1 MSSAEQS
8 SLDPAI
14 QQAILRAKKEWET
27 TFDSIS
33 DLLIISDQAGTILR
47 VNKAVIQKFSTT
59 YQELL
64 GKNIASLLE
73 DPQPRPN
80 LGDKVGAEC
89 KLKGQPEIFQITCFD
104 VNVEGEQ
111 RKIFY
116 SLHDITRRKSDEQQI
131 LKEKLYFESLFQ
143 YSPAAIVTLDLD
155 DNITNCNPT
164 FEELFQYTQKEVLG
178 KNLDTLIAGGKK
190 EEAIDFTNR
199 TRDGKPIHGYTTR
212 YRKDG
217 SAIEVEISGVP
228 VIVDEHKVGVL
239 AIYHDV
245 SVVMEAKRAAEA
257 ADKAKSEFLANMS
270 HEIRTP
276 MNGVI
281 GMIELLKDTPL
292 NQEQKDYLNT
302 AFESAE
308 SLLSLINE
316 ILDFAK
322 IESGQI
328 VVEKIDYDIRSL
340 VEGVARIMA
349 ARAEAKGVEM
359 VCMVNRDVP
368 SRVKGDPTR
377 LRQVLVNLVGN
388 AIKFTSEG
396 EIVIRAMADE
406 IGKDY
411 DRLLFSISD
420 TGIGIPH
427 DKQSAIFERFVQVDS
442 TSTRKYG
449 GTGLGLTISSELVKL
464 MGGEI
469 GVQSEPG
476 KGSTFW
482 FTIVTDKPTEEGT
495 RPLVIPMDLKDVP
508 ILVVDDN
515 KTNRLILEKIVS
527 GFGCEVFKA
536 STGFEALS
544 ILHKKA
550 SLGEPVRLVLLDMQ
564 MPEMDGERV
573 LKEIKMDPELRSTKV
588 IILTSMGHRG
598 DAARLEGM
606 GCSAYLL
613 KPVRQKE
620 LFNTIL
626 TVLGQEGKA
635 IKKNTSSLITKH
647 VLNESEREHN
657 SILLAEDNPVNQMLA
672 LRLLQK
678 VGYAVDVVETGKQAL
693 EAVQRKA
700 YRIVLMDVQM
710 PEMDG
715 FEATKRIRQLGGNI
729 AKVPIIAMTAYAMAG
744 DREKCLQAGMDD
756 YIPKP
761 LNVDETLSLI
771 KKYMAGYTTEDRI
784 AQVRKVSQTKP
795 FIPLYDIVT
804 ALPRFGDDKSTF
816 YEFLGAF
823 ITHLKKSVFELDEAL
838 ENKDVAKANFLSHS
852 IKGAAGNFE
861 IRSIREPAARIEEI
875 TKKGSLEGCM
885 EMLDQIKAIIPI
897 LEKDY
902 RKNLPGTAR

>member
-1 MSSAEQS
+1 MSSEDQT
-8 SLDPAI
+8 SLDPTT
-14 QQAILRAKKEWET
+14 QQAIIRAKKEWEN

-33 DLLIISDQAGTILR
+33 DLLIITTEAGVILR
-47 VNKAVIQKFSTT
+47 VNQATIQKLNSSYTA
-59 YQELL
+59 LL
-64 GKNIASLLE
+64 GKPIADFFAAPIPE
-73 DPQPRPN
+73 PKA
-80 LGDKVGAEC
+80 GDQIGVEC
-89 KLKGQPEIFQITCFD
+89 KLKGYDEEFQLTCFNLLVD
-104 VNVEGEQ
+104 GEE
-111 RKIFY
+111 KKKFY
-116 SLHDITRRKSDEQQI
+116 SLRDITRRKKAEEQT
-131 LKEKLYFESLFQ
+131 LREKLYFESLFQ
-143 YSPAAIVTLDLD
+143 YSPAAIVALDLD
-155 DNITNCNPT
+155 ENITNCNPA
-164 FEELFQYTQKEVLG
+164 FDELFQYSREEVVG
-178 KNLDTLIAGGKK
+178 KNLDNLIAGGKK
-190 EEAIDFTNR
+190 EEAIDFTER
-199 TRDGKPIHGYTTR
+199 TKDGSPIHGYTTR

-217 SAIEVEISGVP
+217 SPVEVEISGVP
-228 VIVDEHKVGVL
+228 VMVEGKKVGVL
-239 AIYHDV
+239 AIYHDI

-276 MNGVI
+276 MNGII

-302 AFESAE
+302 AHESAD

-328 VVEKIDYDIRSL
+328 VMEKIDYDIRSL

-349 ARAEAKGVEM
+349 SRAEAKGVEM

-406 IGKDY
+406 VGKEH

-427 DKQSAIFERFVQVDS
+427 DQQSAIFERFIQVDS

-464 MGGEI
+464 MDGEI

-508 ILVVDDN
+508 ILIVDDN

-536 STGFEALS
+536 SSGFEALS
-544 ILHKKA
+544 ILHKRS
-550 SLGEPVRLVLLDMQ
+550 SLNDPIRLVLLDMQ

-573 LKEIKMDPELRSTKV
+573 LKEIKLDPDIRSTKV

-598 DAARLEGM
+598 DAARLEAI

-620 LFNTIL
+620 LFNSIL
-626 TVLGQEGKA
+626 TVLGQQNA
-635 IKKNTSSLITKH
+635 LAKKNTNSLITKH
-647 VLNESEREHN
+647 LLNEAEREHN

-678 VGYAVDVVETGKQAL
+678 VGYAVDVVETGKQAV
-693 EAVQRKA
+693 EAVQHKE
-700 YRIVLMDVQM
+700 YRLVLMDVQM

-715 FEATKRIRQLGGNI
+715 FEATKRIRELKGKT
-729 AKVPIIAMTAYAMAG
+729 AKIPIIAMTAYAMAG

-771 KKYMAGYTTEDRI
+771 KKYMAGFTTEDRM
-784 AQVRKVSQTKP
+784 AQVKKSSQTRP

-804 ALPRFGDDKSTF
+804 ALPRFGDDKATF

-823 ITHLKKSVFELDEAL
+823 ITHLKKSVYELEVAID
-838 ENKDVAKANFLSHS
+838 NRDVQKVNYLGHS
-852 IKGAAGNFE
+852 IKGAAANFE
-861 IRSIREPAARIEEI
+861 IRSIREPALKIEEI
-875 TKKGSLEGCM
+875 SRNGGVDGCM
-885 EMLDQIKAIIPI
+885 ELLDQIKAIIPI

-902 RKNLPGTAR
+902 KKNLASK

>member
-1 MSSAEQS
+1 
-8 SLDPAI
+8 
-14 QQAILRAKKEWET
+14 
-27 TFDSIS
+27 
-33 DLLIISDQAGTILR
+33 
-47 VNKAVIQKFSTT
+47 
-59 YQELL
+59 
-64 GKNIASLLE
+64 
-73 DPQPRPN
+73 
-80 LGDKVGAEC
+80 
-89 KLKGQPEIFQITCFD
+89 
-104 VNVEGEQ
+104 
-111 RKIFY
+111 
-116 SLHDITRRKSDEQQI
+116 
-131 LKEKLYFESLFQ
+131 
-143 YSPAAIVTLDLD
+143 
-155 DNITNCNPT
+155 
-164 FEELFQYTQKEVLG
+164 
-178 KNLDTLIAGGKK
+178 
-190 EEAIDFTNR
+190 
-199 TRDGKPIHGYTTR
+199 
-212 YRKDG
+212 
-217 SAIEVEISGVP
+217 
-228 VIVDEHKVGVL
+228 
-239 AIYHDV
+239 
-245 SVVMEAKRAAEA
+245 
-257 ADKAKSEFLANMS
+257 
-270 HEIRTP
+270 
-276 MNGVI
+276 
-281 GMIELLKDTPL
+281 
-292 NQEQKDYLNT
+292 
-302 AFESAE
+302 
-308 SLLSLINE
+308 
-316 ILDFAK
+316 
-322 IESGQI
+322 
-328 VVEKIDYDIRSL
+328 
-340 VEGVARIMA
+340 
-349 ARAEAKGVEM
+349 
-359 VCMVNRDVP
+359 
-368 SRVKGDPTR
+368 
-377 LRQVLVNLVGN
+377 
-388 AIKFTSEG
+388 KFTSEG

-427 DKQSAIFERFVQVDS
+427 DKQSAIFERFIQVDS

-550 SLGEPVRLVLLDMQ
+550 SLGDPIRLVLLDMQ

-573 LKEIKMDPELRSTKV
+573 LKEIKMDPDLRSAKV

-620 LFNTIL
+620 LFNSIL

-635 IKKNTSSLITKH
+635 YKKTTSSLITKH
-647 VLNESEREHN
+647 VLNETEREHN

-678 VGYAVDVVETGKQAL
+678 VGYAVDVVETGKQAVD
-693 EAVQRKA
+693 AVQRKA
-700 YRIVLMDVQM
+700 YRLVLMDVQM

-715 FEATKRIRQLGGNI
+715 FEATKRIRQLEGKVS
-729 AKVPIIAMTAYAMAG
+729 KVPIIAMTAYAMSG

-771 KKYMAGYTTEDRI
+771 KKYMAGYSTEDRM

-823 ITHLKKSVFELDEAL
+823 ITHLKKSVYELEEAL
-838 ENKDVAKANFLSHS
+838 ENKDANKANFLSHS

-861 IRSIREPAARIEEI
+861 IRSIREPASRIEEI

-902 RKNLPGTAR
+902 RKNLPGATK